1 MKRVDNFVILT
12 EQMKDALDVGER
24 PYTVVEGIC
33 NAQMFSGVECEK
45 ATENEKIILYT
56 GTLHQKFGIG
66 TLLEA
71 FSMIKSPEYR
81 LWICGGGD
89 MQEKVEDAAKA
100 DQRITFFGYVPK
112 KTINE
117 LQQKATI
124 LVNPRQ
130 NNDEFTKYSF
140 PSKTMEY
147 MLSGK
152 PVVMYKLDG
161 IPDEYDNYLTYVN
174 GNDATSFADTMTKIC
189 DLTDTE
195 REKIGNAARE
205 YVKEKKNSVAQ
216 TKKIID
222 LMGIEING

>member
-1 MKRVDNFVILT
+1 MRWRRYAGKGGRCC
-12 EQMKDALDVGER
+12 KGR
-24 PYTVVEGIC
+24 PKNNV
-33 NAQMFSGVECEK
+33 
-45 ATENEKIILYT
+45 
-56 GTLHQKFGIG
+56 
-66 TLLEA
+66 
-71 FSMIKSPEYR
+71 
-81 LWICGGGD
+81 
-89 MQEKVEDAAKA
+89 
-100 DQRITFFGYVPK
+100 FGYVPK